1 MVSWFKATCNLLIDK
16 LFRFFRYFRVTSS
29 YVVWCHGRDL
39 SLIGLIDVD
48 WASNGIKCKSTS
60 GYTLL
65 LEGGEISWYRKKQS
79 YCFIHIGAWMHN
91 LLIDSG
97 RDSLVEE
104 ILSVPISY
112 DLRNSC
118 YVSIFILVYIE
129 PKYHRENK
137 HVDICCHYIRAYIYH
152 IHMVANT
159 LSTV

>member
-1 MVSWFKATCNLLIDK
+1 
-16 LFRFFRYFRVTSS
+16 
-29 YVVWCHGRDL
+29 
-39 SLIGLIDVD
+39 
-48 WASNGIKCKSTS
+48 
-60 GYTLL
+60 
-65 LEGGEISWYRKKQS
+65 
-79 YCFIHIGAWMHN
+79 MHN

-118 YVSIFILVYIE
+118 HVSIFILVYIE